1 MEAPDNRLLLQIIS
15 PTSRFAHKSFCL
27 QVCLV
32 QKSSR
37 QQVGSPTSHLI
48 HESHVIS
55 HTGWLTQKSS
65 LLHVIFAYKSFR
77 LWVNSPTSPL
87 AHRFLRPPVSSPTAH
102 LIYWSVS
109 PTSHLAGGL
118 VRQQVIPLT
127 SQFRLQIIF
136 PTGQLAQKS
145 ICLQCQFRYKP
156 YRVRVAFSLIFGTCT
171 ERLLRERELLTKIYL
186 GTGVKFCQV
195 CIYTYKH

>member
-27 QVCLV
+27 QVCLI

-65 LLHVIFAYKSFR
+65 LLHVSFAYKSFR

-87 AHRFLRPPVSSPTAH
+87 AHRFLCPQLISSLVTFTYKSSRRRVGSPTSH
-102 LIYWSVS
+102 STYGSVS
-109 PTSHLAGGL
+109 PTNYLSDGSARAEINLPTMS
-118 VRQQVIPLT
+118 V
-127 SQFRLQIIF
+127 SLQ
-136 PTGQLAQKS
+136 A
-145 ICLQCQFRYKP
+145 
-156 YRVRVAFSLIFGTCT
+156 RVQVAFSLIFGTCT
-171 ERLLRERELLTKIYL
+171 ERLLRERELSTKIYL
-186 GTGVKFCQV
+186 GTEVKFCQV
-195 CIYTYKH
+195 CNKH

>member
-1 MEAPDNRLLLQIIS
+1 MEAPDNRFLLQIIS
-15 PTSRFAHKSFCL
+15 PTSRFSHKSFRL

-37 QQVGSPTSHLI
+37 LQVGSPTSHLI
-48 HESHVIS
+48 HKSHVIS
-55 HTGWLTQKSS
+55 HTGWLTQKST
-65 LLHVIFAYKSFR
+65 LLHVSFAYKSFR
-77 LWVNSPTSPL
+77 LRVGSFSPL
-87 AHRFLRPPVSSPTAH
+87 VLPPPVSSPTAH

-118 VRQQVIPLT
+118 VRPQVIPLT
-127 SQFRLQIIF
+127 GQFRLQIIF

-156 YRVRVAFSLIFGTCT
+156 YRLRVAFSLIFGAYT
-171 ERLLRERELLTKIYL
+171 ERLLRERELSTKIYL
-186 GTGVKFCQV
+186 RTEVKFCQV
-195 CIYTYKH
+195 CNKH